1 MVVSDTDELS
11 PRSVSAARSLGVRR
25 AQWRRLDG
33 PVTQIVGAV
42 VCIGRVGVTIGGGI
56 DISPGPKHYGRGET
70 NQKQFFKAQI
80 EHTSCNPLI
89 YND

>member
-1 MVVSDTDELS
+1 MFGIPFRAKKNSLPEREREREREKEKLTHLQQNKGVDMVVSDTDELS

-42 VCIGRVGVTIGGGI
+42 VCIGRVGITIG
-56 DISPGPKHYGRGET
+56 
-70 NQKQFFKAQI
+70 
-80 EHTSCNPLI
+80 
-89 YND
+89 